1 MVDRRA
7 FPQFLR
13 RPQASEYLA
22 EVWGLSYT
30 PGTISKL
37 CSLGRGPETHHAG
50 RTALHTPE
58 ALDEFARS
66 RIKSPVAFA
75 EPEADLAVTSLST
88 APLPPIPAAA
98 GEWRAMP

>member
-50 RTALHTPE
+50 RIALHTPE
-58 ALDEFARS
+58 ALDDFARS
-66 RIKSPVAFA
+66 RIRAPATKA
-75 EPEADLAVTSLST
+75 ADLDVTPLST
-88 APLPPIPAAA
+88 APLPPITPNA
-98 GEWRAMP
+98 GEWRVAA